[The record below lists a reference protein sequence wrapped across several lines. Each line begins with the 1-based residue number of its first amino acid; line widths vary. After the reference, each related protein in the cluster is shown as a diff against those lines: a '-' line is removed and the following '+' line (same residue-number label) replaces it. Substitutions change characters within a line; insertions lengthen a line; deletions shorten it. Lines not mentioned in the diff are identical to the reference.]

1 MARWNGKMEPVDK
14 WWNTP
19 WVDVTWHIVVIVLAG
34 LIVRFI
40 AVRAIRRAVR
50 ASSRRL
56 YDVTPGAKNKRSAR
70 TVKVLAASGAS
81 PEERAATRSDTLSRV
96 LCMLVNWVVG
106 IIIVLSVFSELGI
119 NLTPFLT
126 SAGITGIIL
135 GLGAQSLIKDM
146 IAGMFMVFEG
156 QYGIGDTIDAGNVR
170 GVVQEIGS
178 RVTRLQGADGEIWYV
193 RHGEITTLGNRS
205 QGWLTADVAI
215 TVPAGSDP
223 DQVTATLQQVADGL
237 ENDPAWHDKM
247 LRPPVVLGLTSFD
260 TKQLVFTIRVTS
272 PKQSGVDH
280 EVRARAVAALNDSPA
295 AGGE

>member
-1 MARWNGKMEPVDK
+1 M
-14 WWNTP
+14 P
-19 WVDVTWHIVVIVLAG
+19 WVDVTWHIVVIVVAG

-56 YDVTPGAKNKRSAR
+56 YEGSVPGAKRKHSAR
-70 TVKVLAASGAS
+70 AVTVLAASGQS
-81 PEERAATRSDTLSRV
+81 PEERAANRSDTLSRV
-96 LCMLVNWVVG
+96 LCLLVNWIVG
-106 IIIVLSVFSELGI
+106 IIIVLTVFTELGI

-126 SAGITGIIL
+126 SAGVTGVII
-135 GLGAQSLIKDM
+135 GLGAQSLIKDL
-146 IAGMFMVFEG
+146 IAGMSMVFEG
-156 QYGIGDTIDAGNVR
+156 QYSIGDTIDAGGVR

-178 RVTRLQGADGEIWYV
+178 RVTRLQGADGEVWYV

-205 QGWLTADVAI
+205 QGWLTTDVAI

-223 DQVTATLQQVADGL
+223 EQVTATLHQVADGL
-237 ENDPAWHDKM
+237 EDDPAWHDKM

-280 EVRARAVAALNDSPA
+280 EVRARAVAALNVA
-295 AGGE
+295 E